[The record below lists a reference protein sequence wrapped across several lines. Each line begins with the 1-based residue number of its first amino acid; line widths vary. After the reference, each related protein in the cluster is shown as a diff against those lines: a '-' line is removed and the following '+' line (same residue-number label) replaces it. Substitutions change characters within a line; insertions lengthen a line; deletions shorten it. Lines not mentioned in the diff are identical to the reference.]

1 MPAASPDRKNPVPRR
16 EADIVVVCHVR
27 TYNMPLH
34 FDNLMSAGFGAGQF
48 ALTAKRASP
57 DTVFAKY
64 VYLEEE

>member
-1 MPAASPDRKNPVPRR
+1 
-16 EADIVVVCHVR
+16 
-27 TYNMPLH
+27 MPLH